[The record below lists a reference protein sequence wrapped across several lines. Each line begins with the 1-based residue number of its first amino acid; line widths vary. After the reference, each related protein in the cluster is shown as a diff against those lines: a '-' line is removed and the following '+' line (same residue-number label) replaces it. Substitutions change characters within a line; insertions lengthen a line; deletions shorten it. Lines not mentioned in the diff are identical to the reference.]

1 MQTETF
7 GLKIPITEDARRYAE
22 KFAAEQKGKAKRA
35 KVYLNTLA
43 VCVVHNFLKIVQIE
57 TDLEDSSAWNPIERL
72 CYDIA
77 DLFIPHIDSS
87 VECRPVLPDQE
98 EITLPPEVREDRLG
112 YIFVRFDNDLQEAE
126 LLGFL
131 SIMHRDDD
139 FEDLD
144 LKELEPLEDFLTV
157 LERMEYMSQVY
168 EDPVFAKVQ
177 ERFNIQS
184 RLELVL
190 QLEKTIRREP
200 PYSQRAKGTSILKN
214 YLQEGSLAAAS
225 RSKERVNDFTDEESE
240 ELRELGDLAEA
251 LMEKLAQVLPQN

>member
-43 VCVVHNFLKIVQIE
+43 VCAVHNFLKIVQIE
-57 TDLEDSSAWNPIERL
+57 TDLENSSAWNPIERL

-77 DLFIPHIDSS
+77 DLFIPHIDIS

-98 EITLPPEVREDRLG
+98 EITLPPEVRRDRLG
-112 YIFVRFDNDLQEAE
+112 YVFVRFDNDLQEAE

-131 SIMHRDDD
+131 SIMDPDDD
-139 FEDLD
+139 FEDLE
-144 LKELEPLEDFLTV
+144 LEELEPLENFLTV
-157 LERMEYMSQVY
+157 LERVEYMSQVY
-168 EDPVFAKVQ
+168 DDPVFAKV
-177 ERFNIQS
+177 EECLNIKS

-190 QLEKTIRREP
+190 QLEKIHRMEP
-200 PYSQRAKGTSILKN
+200 HYSHTAKATAVFYN
-214 YLQEGSLAAAS
+214 YRPESNLATAS
-225 RSKERVNDFTDEESE
+225 RSKEKVNDFTDEELE
-240 ELRELGDLAEA
+240 QLRELGDLAEA

>member
-22 KFAAEQKGKAKRA
+22 EFAAEQKGQAKGA

-43 VCVVHNFLKIVQIE
+43 VCAVHNFLKIVQIE

-144 LKELEPLEDFLTV
+144 LKELEPLENFLTV

-177 ERFNIQS
+177 ERLNIQS
-184 RLELVL
+184 PPELLL
-190 QLEKTIRREP
+190 QLEKTYRIDP
-200 PYSQRAKGTSILKN
+200 PHVHRGRATGIFTKS
-214 YLQEGSLAAAS
+214 LQENSLATVN
-225 RSKERVNDFTDEESE
+225 RSKDEIHEFTDE

-251 LMEKLAQVLPQN
+251 LLEKLKGIWPKN